1 MHTQMLF
8 KTSSAHDFALKQ
20 LNKSIPEWMNGW
32 MRIDY
37 ISVQVVKDAVISSYF
52 TVIERVCV
60 CVCKYY

>member
-1 MHTQMLF
+1 
-8 KTSSAHDFALKQ
+8 
-20 LNKSIPEWMNGW
+20 

-60 CVCKYY
+60 CV